1 MKKRAKIWA
10 IVFVGMVMG
19 LFAGTANCQDTV
31 SVVALA
37 PKTLYANTPVTVSV
51 TAVTIPD
58 RNPAVVNVAVRF
70 GKDTLT
76 SLLVFEDVTDDRG
89 RLNARFDAPDIAPGT
104 YTLELEV
111 DGVDKILAAE
121 VELRRMPVLLIET
134 DKPIYK
140 PSQTIQGRVL
150 VLTNEL
156 RPTSSKV
163 DVEITDGKG
172 IKIFRKALKTNA
184 FGVAPFKLD
193 LANELNFGTWKISA
207 ESGSATSEV
216 DIRVEKYVLPRF
228 EVELSTERDYFLV
241 DEPIPGTVNA
251 SYFFGKTV
259 DGIVDLQAK
268 RYVGVWEEYATYTA
282 TLSNGSADFILPEV
296 GYVSGTPGA
305 DGAGSLQLDA
315 VVTDTSGHE
324 EKTTKLLKIVDSTI
338 QHQLIALS
346 KSITPGQPFDVLLVA
361 KTPDGQP
368 VTVSAEVKCEYYD
381 EYCRI
386 PPPPFPPLLPP
397 GLPPPVPPPGLPPL
411 PPIPPPPP
419 PGFPP
424 PPAVLPSA
432 PLNSSANS
440 EYGTLS
446 TETRVLPSVN
456 GSATVS
462 FLAPEGT
469 ACAHIQSSVS
479 ANGAT
484 ADAEL
489 TIYATYSPTDSFLHL
504 RRISETPINVGDIVT
519 IDVFQTHD
527 VTVYYDIFA
536 NGRTVWSDATTSPQ
550 IIFQA
555 TPQMVPAAKVV
566 AYAINPNNEVSAQTL
581 PLEVALDNAAGLKV
595 EFDAEQVL
603 PGDSV
608 QVSVQADT
616 EAMVGLAIVDESVY
630 ALNEGRLNMSEV
642 FNELESRFMEPQSE
656 VHQSIYGAYEVF
668 DKAGLQVLVSDTI
681 AVPHGQSG
689 GPTAPPVSPPP
700 PAPPGFIPPGPTP
713 PPGEPGPLAEVTRI
727 RQFFPETWLWMP
739 DLLTQPDGTAAID
752 LTAPDSITTWRL
764 HAVSTSDNGL
774 GITESGLLVFQE
786 FFGEPDLPYAVTR
799 GEQFP
804 VRIQVF
810 NYLDT
815 PQLVHVELTNAEW
828 FDLLEADTQQVSVNA
843 NSVGLASFLIQPTTL
858 GRHTL
863 DVTLRSTL
871 RADAV
876 RKELLVEP
884 EGTQRELVTNGM
896 IRAGN
901 TVTLDTS
908 LPDYCVP
915 GSEKLLLSI
924 TPSLVAQS
932 INGVDDLLHIPYG
945 CGEQNMIFFAPDV
958 EILRYLDATGQLTP
972 EVRAKAEH
980 FITTG
985 YQRQLTFRHQDG
997 SFSAFGDYGGR
1008 PGSLWLTAFVLD
1020 CFSAARDIY
1029 AVDETVLT
1037 GAAEWI
1043 EAHQLPDGSWEPV
1056 GFICHTEMVGGM
1068 KGTYALT
1075 AFVTLALADYGTA
1088 SPDAMAGATQYL
1100 TNNVTSV
1107 QNDAY
1112 ALAIAA
1118 LALARV
1124 NNSAVHTVIGRLLEI
1139 AIRDG
1144 DGIHWSP
1151 YDVETTAY
1159 AALALMENQKPQA
1172 NDAIKWLALQ
1182 QNSRGG
1188 FGSTQDT
1195 VMALKALM
1203 TAAQMQ
1209 TRNVNLTITAA
1220 AIDTDVVAEGTV
1232 LAHFN
1237 VDSSNFDVLQ
1247 IAELPAGTGIE
1258 LTAAGAGEARFQLVR
1273 KFNVSLTDHI
1283 IHNDMAL
1290 QVTYDADNVHV
1301 DDIVDVT
1308 VTVRYFGQAGDS
1320 GMMIVDVGVP
1330 TGFIPLSESLD
1341 ALVED
1346 GSISRVE
1353 VAGRK
1358 VIFYVDNLASGEQR
1372 TFTFQVKARFPVR
1385 ALIPDSKTY
1394 LYYEPAVGAEQGG
1407 RKITAGFPDA
1417 GPDQTVYA
1425 GPNSVAQVTLD
1436 GTNSFDGNIDGLTFS
1451 WIWSIDGNNFTAT
1464 GRIVTL
1470 PLPAGSNSI
1479 ALIVNDGIR
1488 DSAPDHT
1495 VITVIEPMESH
1506 LRIFPRVVNR
1516 SSRQP
1521 KILAMLRLPKG
1532 VTKEQIDAA
1541 QPLRLYPG
1549 EIEPIRQHIR
1559 QSDISGALRTSI
1571 LAFFDKAELM
1581 EAVPDNG
1588 SVELQV
1594 VGQLK
1599 TNRYF
1604 YGTDTVRIISGRNDR
1619 RNHIH

>member
-1 MKKRAKIWA
+1 MKKRAKIL
-10 IVFVGMVMG
+10 VMFFVALVMG
-19 LFAGTANCQDTV
+19 LSAGTANCQDTV

-51 TAVTIPD
+51 TAVTVSD
-58 RNPAVVNVAVRF
+58 QNPAVVQVEVRLR
-70 GKDTLT
+70 KDALT
-76 SLLVFEDVTDDRG
+76 SLPVFDGVTDDRG
-89 RLNARFDAPDIAPGT
+89 RLTAQFDAPDVTPGT

-111 DGVDKILAAE
+111 EGVEKVLDAQ
-121 VELRRMPVLLIET
+121 VQLRRMPVLLIET

-172 IKIFRKALKTNA
+172 IKIFRKTLKTNA

-207 ESGSATSEV
+207 ESGSASGEV

-228 EVELSTERDYFLV
+228 EVELSTERGYFLV

-251 SYFFGKTV
+251 NYFFGKAV
-259 DGIVDLQAK
+259 DGIVELLAK

-282 TLSNGSADFILPEV
+282 TLYNGSADFILPEV

-305 DGAGSLQLDA
+305 DGAGSVQLDA

-368 VTVSAEVKCEYYD
+368 VTVSAEVTCEYFGAV
-381 EYCRI
+381 
-386 PPPPFPPLLPP
+386 PPPPPPEPPPP
-397 GLPPPVPPPGLPPL
+397 GPPPPPPPPVPPPPL
-411 PPIPPPPP
+411 PPVPPPPP
-419 PGFPP
+419 PG
-424 PPAVLPSA
+424 PS
-432 PLNSSANS
+432 PSVCC
-440 EYGTLS
+440 GDVFS

-456 GSATVS
+456 GFTTVT

-469 ACAHIQSSVS
+469 ACVHIHSSVS
-479 ANGAT
+479 TNGID

-489 TIYATYSPTDSFLHL
+489 TIYATYSPSDSFLHL
-504 RRISETPINVGDIVT
+504 RRISDAPINVGDIVT

-550 IIFQA
+550 LVFQA
-555 TPQMVPAAKVV
+555 TSQMVPAAKVV
-566 AYAINPNNEVSAQTL
+566 AYAINPNNEVSAQAL

-603 PGDSV
+603 PGDPV
-608 QVSVQADT
+608 QVSIQADT
-616 EAMVGLAIVDESVY
+616 EAMIGLAIVDESVY
-630 ALNEGRLNMSEV
+630 ALNEGRLNMREV

-668 DKAGLQVLVSDTI
+668 DKAGLQVLVSNTI

-689 GPTAPPVSPPP
+689 GPPIGPVPPPPPP
-700 PAPPGFIPPGPTP
+700 PAPPGPGPCPPPPP
-713 PPGEPGPLAEVTRI
+713 PPGEPDPLAEVTRI

-739 DLLTQPDGTAAID
+739 DLLTQPDGTAAVD
-752 LTAPDSITTWRL
+752 LTAPDNITTWRL

-774 GITESGLLVFQE
+774 GITESELLVFQE

-828 FDLLEADTQQVSVNA
+828 FDLLEAGTQQVSVNA
-843 NSVGLASFLIQPTTL
+843 SSVGLASFLIQPTAL

-901 TVTLDTS
+901 TVTLDTT
-908 LPDYCVP
+908 LPNYCVP

-932 INGVDDLLHIPYG
+932 INGVDDLLHMPYG

-972 EVRAKAEH
+972 EVRAKAEY

-1029 AVDETVLT
+1029 AVDETVLA
-1037 GAAEWI
+1037 GAADWI
-1043 EAHQLPDGSWEPV
+1043 EAHQLPNGSWEPV

-1068 KGTYALT
+1068 EGTYALT
-1075 AFVTLALADYGTA
+1075 AFVTIALADYGTA
-1088 SPDAMAGATQYL
+1088 SPDTLAGATQYL
-1100 TNNVTSV
+1100 TNNLTSV

-1118 LALARV
+1118 LALTRV

-1139 AIRDG
+1139 AIEDG

-1172 NDAIKWLALQ
+1172 NDAIKWLALH

-1195 VMALKALM
+1195 VMALKTLM
-1203 TAAQMQ
+1203 TAARIQ
-1209 TRNVNLTITAA
+1209 TRNVNLTITATS
-1220 AIDTDVVAEGTV
+1220 IESDVVAEGTV
-1232 LAHFN
+1232 LAQFN

-1247 IAELPAGTGIE
+1247 IAELPVGTGIE
-1258 LTAAGAGEARFQLVR
+1258 LTAAGSGETRFQLVR

-1330 TGFIPLSESLD
+1330 TGFIPLREALD
-1341 ALVED
+1341 ALVEA
-1346 GSISRVE
+1346 GTVSRVE

-1358 VIFYVDNLASGEQR
+1358 VILYVDNLASGEQR

-1425 GPNSVAQVTLD
+1425 SPNSFAQVTLD

-1451 WIWSIDGNNFTAT
+1451 WSWSVDGNNFTAT
-1464 GRIVTL
+1464 GRIVTI
-1470 PLPAGSNSI
+1470 PLPAGMHSI

-1495 VITVIEPMESH
+1495 AITVIEPMESH

-1521 KILAMLRLPKG
+1521 KILALLRLPEG
-1532 VTKEQIDAA
+1532 VTKEQIAA
-1541 QPLRLYPG
+1541 DEPLRLYPG

-1559 QSDISGALRTSI
+1559 QSEISGAQRTSI
-1571 LAFFDKAELM
+1571 LAFFDKPELM
-1581 EAVPDNG
+1581 EAVPDDG
-1588 SVELQV
+1588 RVELQV

-1599 TNRYF
+1599 TGQYF
-1604 YGTDTVRIISGRNDR
+1604 YGTDTIRIISGRNGR
-1619 RNHIH
+1619 RNH